1 MANFSLYVNSKF
13 KPFSYQEMLAPA
25 LMATQAHQA
34 IEEAYGDLNTQ
45 ADAIGSLINETNDPV
60 AAARYKSFETALR
73 DKADS
78 LAKNGL
84 TTSSRKSLLDLRSRY
99 SKDITPIQK
108 AIERRREL
116 ADEQRKMI
124 AQNPTLM
131 YQRDLRTLSPDS
143 SLDKFLENPDYDYG
157 ASYSGALLT
166 QQVAQAASNLAKEL
180 TYYGSGKRLD
190 AFTKTFMQQHGYTR
204 SQVLDAINNPNR
216 AESQPVLNS
225 IVEQA
230 IGASKVKDWGNS
242 NIIDEA
248 YNYARMGLWS
258 AIGQSQVSQ
267 YADYGARLAAQEA
280 MQRRLQEEKLKNDN
294 PYGGRVVPVPLR
306 NTEEI
311 SKGKVL
317 LDTYIQRGYLKK
329 TSRGL
334 IPTKKAQEELRMDYY
349 YRTHPKEYAKYKN
362 SQMRKV
368 AGEPIASNSIMNSRY
383 SPFADWYNTYIGGYD
398 AKRNVFITPT
408 TRLNKYVGNLNED
421 TYDTYH
427 TTGYDKQFESEYG
440 RKYLAAAL
448 GATSNDPNKQKLK
461 VVDWTRD
468 GYKPTGET
476 LKASDLEGAYIG
488 AIRSTSKGRAG
499 RVVLK
504 NNKTVTVEMPSIFE
518 AAERNSITYSRL
530 ANIYSQIGNQKY
542 KPVLDSDGYPV
553 VDKNGN
559 VKYTKQLLTDRD
571 RAIVLDNAD
580 KNARMVNLYEG
591 QVFMPGSSSDSQDNP
606 WM

>member
-84 TTSSRKSLLDLRSRY
+84 TTSSRKSLLDLRSKY

-204 SQVLDAINNPNR
+204 NQVLDAINNPNR

-258 AIGQSQVSQ
+258 AVGQSQVSQ
-267 YADYGARLAAQEA
+267 YEDYGAKLAAQEA
-280 MQRRLQEEKLKNDN
+280 MRRRAAQTETTLKGGYPLNPTPILSANEKKKFSNNLKNFSQ
-294 PYGGRVVPVPLR
+294 YFY
-306 NTEEI
+306 
-311 SKGKVL
+311 KGKNGQI
-317 LDTYIQRGYLKK
+317 YMNQKGLK
-329 TSRGL
+329 
-334 IPTKKAQEELRMDYY
+334 EY
-349 YRTHPKEYAKYKN
+349 YRTVNNQIGGKVMTTPEGTVIRVADPNAKSSFSNFRQFIDSIGGAKY
-362 SQMRKV
+362 
-368 AGEPIASNSIMNSRY
+368 
-383 SPFADWYNTYIGGYD
+383 
-398 AKRNVFITPT
+398 FINGKMQPGN
-408 TRLNKYVGNLNED
+408 LGNLWSKYVQNEGLPS
-421 TYDTYH
+421 TAT
-427 TTGYDKQFESEYG
+427 KRSEYITDIEESDMEGFKTKVLRAARMEGKLYSADMDNTKGKFVNTHNDLPLDKLVTGDYKVIAKANSAYG
-440 RKYLAAAL
+440 RTLFVLNTK
-448 GATSNDPNKQKLK
+448 
-461 VVDWTRD
+461 
-468 GYKPTGET
+468 TGET
-476 LKASDLEGAYIG
+476 KRYFAP
-488 AIRSTSKGRAG
+488 AG
-499 RVVLK
+499 IHY
-504 NNKTVTVEMPSIFE
+504 S
-518 AAERNSITYSRL
+518 AEN
-530 ANIYSQIGNQKY
+530 
-542 KPVLDSDGYPV
+542 
-553 VDKNGN
+553 
-559 VKYTKQLLTDRD
+559 
-571 RAIVLDNAD
+571 
-580 KNARMVNLYEG
+580 
-591 QVFMPGSSSDSQDNP
+591 SSSDALYNMNEIEQVLINGKLNGKPLTNKQRAILEENYIYYSNMQGMTESQVGLDYSTPTKNNEP
-606 WM
+606 TIW